1 MTTVSKSFTALML
14 CIGLAVNAAPASAGG
29 ASWSGPYVGAH
40 VGYGWGDATT
50 TQDVADWGNDP
61 KWIGPF
67 PYDLDGAFGGLTAG
81 YNVQIGQIVVGPEA
95 EVGFMDISGSRTS
108 ESSNPIYH
116 QDHEVDGGMYAL
128 LGGRAGVAWDRA
140 LIYVKGGYVWIDG
153 EQSMTT
159 TKPGFRTTPS
169 DNLEGWAYGGGV
181 EYALGG
187 GWAVKAEYLRLS
199 LDDLDAAQTSVT
211 DPPIGHVYENHTKLD
226 DIDTFKLGVTYRFG
240 ADSLK

>member
-1 MTTVSKSFTALML
+1 MKFRSVLAAALML
-14 CIGLAVNAAPASAGG
+14 STSSAFAQD
-29 ASWSGPYVGAH
+29 ASWTGPYIGAH
-40 VGYGWGDATT
+40 VGYGWGDTTT

-153 EQSMTT
+153 EQSMAT
-159 TKPGFRTTPS
+159 TKPGYRTVTS

-187 GWAVKAEYLRLS
+187 GWALKAEYLRLN
-199 LDDLDAAQTSVT
+199 LDDLDAAQVSVT
-211 DPPIGHVYENHTKLD
+211 DAPIGHVYENHTDLD
-226 DIDTFKLGVTYRFG
+226 DIDTFKIGVTYRFG
-240 ADSLK
+240 S